1 LLHLKSL
8 FEPATVN
15 EIKDR
20 MAHLGP
26 DSEHQWGKMNV
37 AQMLAH
43 CSAFMEMAV
52 GLKTPPR
59 SLLGRVFGRVAKSTV
74 LSEEPIRRNMP
85 TEKSL
90 IVSNER
96 DFAVERQRLLE
107 WTDRFASGGPE
118 RCTKHPHCFFG
129 KMTPREWATMAYKH
143 MDHHLRQFGV

>member
-1 LLHLKSL
+1 MKSL
-8 FEPATVN
+8 FEPAAVK

-20 MAHLGP
+20 VAHLDP

-43 CSAFMEMAV
+43 CSAWMEMAL
-52 GLKTPPR
+52 GLNSPPR
-59 SLLGRVFGRVAKSTV
+59 SLIGRVFGPFAKSIV
-74 LSEEPIRRNMP
+74 LNEKPIQRNMP

-90 IVSNER
+90 IVSTER
-96 DFAVERQRLLE
+96 DFAFERQRLLE
-107 WTDRFASGGPE
+107 LTERFAAGGPE

-129 KMTPREWATMAYKH
+129 KLTPREWATMGYKH